1 MSSIFRIFSY
11 ILIPVL
17 IGLISLLIRNNNSKE
32 IINNINNEEI
42 KMKLPRV
49 YLVIGIAEG
58 LFTSSLIVFMWV
70 FPNETT
76 GIFPTV
82 IFSLGTLLGVILITI
97 SVSFEIIIY
106 RSKDYFLY
114 RTIFF
119 KKYKINYSDCRC
131 FKRKNNSIVLITNE
145 RKISIDTHASNLL
158 FFTAMLKKYNVK
170 ELKD

>member
-1 MSSIFRIFSY
+1 MNNIY
-11 ILIPVL
+11 IYVLIPAV
-17 IGLISLLIRNNNSKE
+17 IGLISLLIKNNNSKE
-32 IINNINNEEI
+32 IINNINNEET
-42 KMKLPRV
+42 KMKLPRF
-49 YLVIGIAEG
+49 YLVVGIVDV

-76 GIFPTV
+76 GFFPTV
-82 IFSLGTLLGVILITI
+82 IFSLGALLGVIIITI

-119 KKYKINYSDCRC
+119 KKYKINYSDCRY
-131 FKRKNNSIVLITNE
+131 FKRKNNSIDLITND

-170 ELKD
+170 ELKTK